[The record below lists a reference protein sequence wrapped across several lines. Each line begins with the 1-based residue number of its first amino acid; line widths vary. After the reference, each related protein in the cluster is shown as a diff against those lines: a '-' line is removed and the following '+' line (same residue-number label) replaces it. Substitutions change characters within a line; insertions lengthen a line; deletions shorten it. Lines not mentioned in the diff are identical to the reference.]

1 MIGCGR
7 QRPTAYNEDAAT
19 AEQFPQPRGCARIA
33 SSDVDWRQWF
43 IRAAEDP
50 HVDCTPDPQI
60 RVATGMRF
68 QRASGPARASAPIA
82 RLRAPKLDLLN
93 QVSGSQ
99 DNME

>member
-68 QRASGPARASAPIA
+68 
-82 RLRAPKLDLLN
+82 
-93 QVSGSQ
+93 
-99 DNME
+99 